1 MVRAAAKNHRNVVIV
16 CNPEDYD
23 GVLESLKT
31 KSMNL
36 DKRRELAL
44 KAYEHTASYD
54 TAISNE
60 LAGRWIGKPEDSDDK
75 DVQSSRLPETM
86 TVATN
91 LSHHL
96 RYGENSHQAAALYVN
111 PPQIKEKHWLLQW

>member
-44 KAYEHTASYD
+44 KAYEHTASY
-54 TAISNE
+54 E
-60 LAGRWIGKPEDSDDK
+60 
-75 DVQSSRLPETM
+75 
-86 TVATN
+86 
-91 LSHHL
+91 
-96 RYGENSHQAAALYVN
+96 
-111 PPQIKEKHWLLQW
+111 PQFQMN

>member
-1 MVRAAAKNHRNVVIV
+1 MVRATAKNHRNVVIV
-16 CNPEDYD
+16 CNPEDYV

-36 DKRRELAL
+36 IERKLAL

-60 LAGRWIGKPEDSDDK
+60 LAEDGLVGQKTQMKKTFSPL
-75 DVQSSRLPETM
+75 V
-86 TVATN
+86 
-91 LSHHL
+91 
-96 RYGENSHQAAALYVN
+96 Y
-111 PPQIKEKHWLLQW
+111 LQQ